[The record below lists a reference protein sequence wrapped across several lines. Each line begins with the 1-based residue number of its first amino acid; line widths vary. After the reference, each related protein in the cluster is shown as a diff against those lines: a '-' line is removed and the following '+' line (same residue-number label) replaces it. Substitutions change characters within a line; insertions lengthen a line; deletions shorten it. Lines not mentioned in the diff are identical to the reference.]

1 VTTDIAKEWLLNWFQ
16 RKKSLPGPAEKQL
29 ELNYFQEGLIDS
41 FGITELIVDVEEQ
54 FGIEFSDVHFQDRR
68 FSLIG
73 GLAEIIAELKE
84 G

>member
-1 VTTDIAKEWLLNWFQ
+1 MIRDMAKEWLLDWFE
-16 RKKSLPGPAEKQL
+16 RKKSLPGRAEEQL
-29 ELNYFQEGLIDS
+29 ELDYFQEGLVDS
-41 FGITELIVDVEEQ
+41 FGVTELIVDVEER